1 VNVLHLYS
9 DWRWTGPAE
18 PVLQTALGLQQRGH
32 NVLVACCRHPEH
44 ETPHETIEA
53 KAAEYGVHCTAAF
66 RLSRY
71 LGIGDT
77 LHDWRKLPRFIRDEK
92 IDIVHTHLSH
102 DHGLGA
108 ACTKRMGSGRPVL
121 VRTLHRRS
129 ALKKSLMNK
138 VLLNRLTDGLL
149 TFTDGF
155 RQQYVD
161 RFAIDPAKI
170 RTLPMVIDT
179 ARFRPGR
186 DGSKIRDE
194 LGIPAGNPVIGLVS
208 RFQKYRRLE
217 VFLEAAR
224 IVVDKVPEARFVLL
238 GGSSQMQETVFDPLQ
253 ALGLEKYVIFGGY
266 RMADYVE
273 TLAAFDIFSLLMP
286 GFDGTARAV
295 REALAMGIPCVVSDY
310 GMLPDIVRHG
320 ETGLVAELAPAPLA
334 AAWLELIQ
342 NRERRIRLGE
352 AAREDAVTRFDFDGM
367 AVSLESSYETW
378 LQARGASE

>member
-1 VNVLHLYS
+1 
-9 DWRWTGPAE
+9 
-18 PVLQTALGLQQRGH
+18 
-32 NVLVACCRHPEH
+32 
-44 ETPHETIEA
+44 
-53 KAAEYGVHCTAAF
+53 
-66 RLSRY
+66 
-71 LGIGDT
+71 
-77 LHDWRKLPRFIRDEK
+77 
-92 IDIVHTHLSH
+92 
-102 DHGLGA
+102 
-108 ACTKRMGSGRPVL
+108 
-121 VRTLHRRS
+121 
-129 ALKKSLMNK
+129 
-138 VLLNRLTDGLL
+138 LTDGLL

-155 RQQYVD
+155 REQYID
-161 RFAIDPAKI
+161 RFAIAPAKI